1 MNLFSLRSNCEISPP
16 PDLSL
21 ILTAQCLQ
29 DICVSEGCSRML
41 ESMEGLQVS
50 QLAGLHNSARHGQG
64 GSGARRQAALAWP
77 SCVYVVTAKSWWE
90 IGKND
95 RL

>member
-29 DICVSEGCSRML
+29 DICVSDAVVYYGVWK
-41 ESMEGLQVS
+41 VS
-50 QLAGLHNSARHGQG
+50 KCLSWQGSIFLDAMVKVRGVKQLSV
-64 GSGARRQAALAWP
+64 
-77 SCVYVVTAKSWWE
+77 SCVYVVRAKSWWE